1 MKAFNKVL
9 STVFAIGFSLMPISE
24 VMASEE
30 NHGVISIFDEENIKT
45 KQYGA
50 NQKVFSLFDDDFVKD
65 VFIWN
70 EMQKYYP
77 KEMFSSRDEAIA
89 FYKSYFN
96 LISET
101 DCGYTAACNVV
112 FKYFEGRED
121 EFLKAFGYPMYTY
134 KDGVIDFN
142 YEYFVL
148 EFFNY
153 CNLKMK
159 ERYGEV
165 REATKKDMYRFAL
178 DDYINSLEY
187 TLRKPSKMTDEEYD
201 AWEKFDNERIAKY
214 KYLYDRWDSCHN
226 TKINF
231 GIPVDAAFG
240 YIDNFLA
247 TKGLLCN
254 SHVEFDNV
262 KYKVGDIVAAG
273 GYHLYTSE
281 EQKENETAF
290 NAVLTQI
297 GDHYVYITEIH
308 DDKIIVSSFGNRYIL
323 DLSTA
328 TWKENVTL
336 KIGER

>member
-1 MKAFNKVL
+1 MAF
-9 STVFAIGFSLMPISE
+9 TIGFSLMPISE
-24 VMASEE
+24 VMASDN
-30 NHGVISIFDEENIKT
+30 NHGIISAFDEENIKT

-50 NQKVFSLFDDDFVKD
+50 SQRDFSFDADKLVKD
-65 VFIWN
+65 YLMWN

-77 KEMFSSRDEAIA
+77 VEKFTSPEEAAA

-96 LISET
+96 IIAET
-101 DCGYTAACNVV
+101 GCGYAAACDVV
-112 FKYFEGRED
+112 FKYFEGREED
-121 EFLKAFGYPMYTY
+121 FLKAFGYPMYTY
-134 KDGVIDFN
+134 NNGVIDFN
-142 YEYFVL
+142 YELFIL

-159 ERYGEV
+159 DRYDEV
-165 REATKKDMYRFAL
+165 RKVTKKDMYRFAF
-178 DDYINSLEY
+178 DEYVNSEEY
-187 TLRKPSKMTDEEYD
+187 KRRKPSKMTDEEYD